1 MIGRW
6 MFRRFLRSAGPI
18 LANDLGYQ
26 GARLILADATDLYDS
41 TRARAPYIGG
51 YRNIFTPVM
60 AINLWLVA
68 LHRSVVAHGGSAE
81 NTIRA
86 SQRVADQWIAR
97 LPGFV
102 LRAEGRLL
110 MSRPSRW
117 FLRRQAA
124 RSQER
129 RYPADFVWST
139 EESDDGEASLLFDEC
154 AVNKYYEAEG
164 LQDLAPYC
172 NFFDVTYSRLMNMGV
187 DASHTT
193 GLGCDQCALR
203 YKLGRTT
210 VVPVRLRSVIRS

>member
-6 MFRRFLRSAGPI
+6 LFRRFLRSAQPT
-18 LANDLGYQ
+18 LAADLGDRC
-26 GARLILADATDLYDS
+26 AKLIVGDATGRYEA
-41 TRARAPYIGG
+41 TKAGVPYIGG
-51 YRNIFTPVM
+51 YRNVFTPVM
-60 AINLWLVA
+60 AINVWLVA
-68 LHRSVVAHGGSAE
+68 LHRSVLAHGGSAE

-86 SQRVADQWIAR
+86 SQQVADRWIAR

-117 FLRRQAA
+117 YLRRQAA

-129 RYPADFVWST
+129 RYPADFVWSAV
-139 EESDDGEASLLFDEC
+139 ESDDGEASLLFDEC

-187 DASHTT
+187 DASHTI

-203 YKLGRTT
+203 YKHGRTT